1 MNTRKALEKTK
12 AKQIKKEIK
21 DQKKKKEWW
30 IIKTKKYRIPLY
42 FLPLAIFLI
51 PIYEIR
57 DLCKNK
63 IRRDFTDENC
73 KKVLDKVVPK
83 MLKWSEKDE
92 LYYDYFRIGCSP
104 NFEKYAPLY
113 LKTLVKLNRY
123 KLRQYLME
131 EYEMEGFTKNL
142 EVDYDWHY
150 ITFKEKI

>member
-83 MLKWSEKDE
+83 MLKWSEKDDLPDCVE
-92 LYYDYFRIGCSP
+92 RERRSCRAGRNLDGNPRGYASLYQIG
-104 NFEKYAPLY
+104 
-113 LKTLVKLNRY
+113 
-123 KLRQYLME
+123 
-131 EYEMEGFTKNL
+131 
-142 EVDYDWHY
+142 
-150 ITFKEKI
+150 